1 MNMNRVQLEWMADTF
16 GPMVGWPTQL
26 NQIADELQ
34 RANPNFNRDKWL
46 RRATDAWEANYNP
59 SEINDE
65 IPYQENQNEGRN
77 KSNLTGDG
85 TAIAI

>member
-1 MNMNRVQLEWMADTF
+1 MRMSKQHYEFIADTI

-65 IPYQENQNEGRN
+65 IPY
-77 KSNLTGDG
+77 
-85 TAIAI
+85 

>member
-1 MNMNRVQLEWMADTF
+1 
-16 GPMVGWPTQL
+16 MVGWPTQL

-65 IPYQENQNEGRN
+65 IPY
-77 KSNLTGDG
+77 
-85 TAIAI
+85 

>member
-46 RRATDAWEANYNP
+46 RNSMALA
-59 SEINDE
+59 
-65 IPYQENQNEGRN
+65 
-77 KSNLTGDG
+77 KSQYPL
-85 TAIAI
+85 A

>member
-34 RANPNFNRDKWL
+34 KANPNFNRDKW
-46 RRATDAWEANYNP
+46 
-59 SEINDE
+59 
-65 IPYQENQNEGRN
+65 
-77 KSNLTGDG
+77 
-85 TAIAI
+85 